1 MSLLAISSL
10 GLSFALADLGCLLLI
25 YEVLDDAV
33 EVCIPSGQK
42 QNIVSSDG
50 CSACVATEALQI
62 YGNIL
67 WFTCQILWLPKKYN
81 NLTVLTDLSPHHFCQ
96 GSNKLRRG
104 IPIAPQGLF
113 VDHFADCEP

>member
-1 MSLLAISSL
+1 MLLLGISSL
-10 GLSFALADLGCLLLI
+10 GLPFALADLGCLLLI

-33 EVCIPSGQK
+33 EVCIPSGQE

-50 CSACVATEALQI
+50 CPACMAAEALQI

-67 WFTCQILWLPKKYN
+67 WFTCQILWLPKKCN
-81 NLTVLTDLSPHHFCQ
+81 NLRALTDLSPDHFCQ
-96 GSNKLRRG
+96 GPDKLRCG